1 MQTLSAFRAHTVNI
15 LKYDNILKQNHSQ
28 NTKANYSLINL
39 PCKLIIQIVTG
50 PYKCRPSI

>member
-28 NTKANYSLINL
+28 NTKANYSLTNL
-39 PCKLIIQIVTG
+39 PCNLIIQIVTN